1 MMLYTIILSAVDYV
15 GKNLLTGC
23 WKGFFKY
30 LSIPSV
36 TIKVDCCILLSLHS
50 RKSIIFQ
57 TAWTVTS
64 G

>member
-36 TIKVDCCILLSLHS
+36 TIKVD
-50 RKSIIFQ
+50 
-57 TAWTVTS
+57 
-64 G
+64 